1 MTLPCKTVRYCAYAE
16 PRLITA
22 ETECWFVRARGLFG
36 RHVFETLMFAE
47 ERKKKGNEI
56 CFKKKI
62 FLFLSFHT
70 NIRQPISFLAFA
82 VRVLFH
88 IVIFN
93 FSLWAPDLKRGYKRR
108 SERDR
113 ESEYLHIDVDT
124 TNWRANFVKMRSQFS
139 IRGNIYFPLREIY
152 ECMKVE
158 RNEFT
163 SFIVTK

>member
-1 MTLPCKTVRYCAYAE
+1 M
-16 PRLITA
+16 
-22 ETECWFVRARGLFG
+22 RARGLFG

-56 CFKKKI
+56 CFKKNF

-93 FSLWAPDLKRGYKRR
+93 FSL
-108 SERDR
+108 
-113 ESEYLHIDVDT
+113 
-124 TNWRANFVKMRSQFS
+124 
-139 IRGNIYFPLREIY
+139 
-152 ECMKVE
+152 
-158 RNEFT
+158 
-163 SFIVTK
+163 